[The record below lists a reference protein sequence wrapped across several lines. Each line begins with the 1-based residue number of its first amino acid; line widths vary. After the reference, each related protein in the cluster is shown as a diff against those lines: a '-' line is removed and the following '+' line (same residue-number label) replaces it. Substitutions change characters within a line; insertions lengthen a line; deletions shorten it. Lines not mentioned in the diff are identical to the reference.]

1 MTRTEKPFRRKR
13 KANQTDR
20 YLSNRQAALHPSNYD
35 KGGNRKYITL
45 KEK

>member
-1 MTRTEKPFRRKR
+1 MSKATKPFRRRR

-20 YLSNRQAALHPSNYD
+20 YLSKRQAALHPSNYD
-35 KGGNRKYITL
+35 KGGNRLYITL